1 MRKFRTATRA
11 MVLGSVAALTLA
23 ACSTG
28 GAAPAPSGD
37 GAGGEPDHVTIQ
49 LDFQP
54 RGLHSIFFVAD
65 EQGFFE
71 QEGIVIDDILKG
83 TSSGDT
89 LRLVGSG
96 QGDFGMADLPTLV
109 VARSQGIPVQALAAV
124 NQTSPL
130 AMCTVADRHVI
141 EEPADL
147 EGLRVGVH
155 SSGSTYVFY
164 QALLAANGVDPSS
177 LTELTVQPPYEQ
189 YLLQEQVD
197 TVPCYVDAEITILE
211 EHAGGPGSLSV
222 LMGSD
227 WGYDAY
233 GTGVF
238 ASDEMI
244 ENNPELVQ
252 RFMNAYVK
260 ALEFVAENPDVAAE
274 TLAASSPELAENADL
289 YAAQIEADIEQTF
302 SSPQADEH
310 GLGTM
315 TEESWASM
323 ISMLAE
329 QGVIESEPA
338 VEDVAEGEFVLQ
350 AHQS

>member
-1 MRKFRTATRA
+1 MHTFRTTTRA
-11 MVLGSVAALTLA
+11 VVLGSVAALTLA

-28 GAAPAPSGD
+28 GTAPAPSGAD
-37 GAGGEPDHVTIQ
+37 AAAADHVTIQ

-65 EQGFFE
+65 DQGFFE
-71 QEGIVIDDILKG
+71 DEGIVIDDILKG

-109 VARSQGIPVQALAAV
+109 VARSQGVPVQALAAV

-141 EEPADL
+141 DDPSDL
-147 EGLRVGVH
+147 EGMRVGVH

-164 QALLAANGVDPSS
+164 KALLAANGVDPSTM
-177 LTELTVQPPYEQ
+177 TELTVQPPYEQ

-244 ENNPELVQ
+244 ESNPDLVQ
-252 RFMNAYVK
+252 RFMNAYVR
-260 ALEFVAENPDVAAE
+260 ALQFVVENPDVAAE
-274 TLAASSPELAENADL
+274 TLAASSPELADNVEL
-289 YAAQIEADIEQTF
+289 YTAQIQADIDSTF
-302 SSPQADEH
+302 ASAQADEH
-310 GLGTM
+310 GLATM
-315 TEESWASM
+315 SDDSWSSM
-323 ISMLAE
+323 IAMLAE
-329 QGVIESEPA
+329 QGVIETSPA
-338 VEDVAEGEFVLQ
+338 VEDVNEGQFVLQ

>member
-1 MRKFRTATRA
+1 MNKFRTATRA

-28 GAAPAPSGD
+28 GTASDPSGD
-37 GAGGEPDHVTIQ
+37 GTAEPDHVTIQ

-54 RGLHSIFFVAD
+54 RGLHSVFYVAD

-71 QEGIVIDDILKG
+71 EEGIVIDDILKG

-141 EEPADL
+141 EEPSDL

-164 QALLAANGVDPSS
+164 QALLAANGVDPAS

-211 EHAGGPGSLSV
+211 EHAGGPGSLSI

-244 ENNPELVQ
+244 ENDPELVQ

-260 ALEFVAENPDVAAE
+260 ALEFVVDNPDVAAE
-274 TLAASSPELAENADL
+274 TLAGSSAELAENVDL
-289 YAAQIEADIEQTF
+289 YRSQIQADIDQTF
-302 SSPQADEH
+302 SSEQADEH

-315 TEESWASM
+315 TDESWASM

-338 VEDVAEGEFVLQ
+338 VEDVSEGEFVLQ
-350 AHQS
+350 AHEN